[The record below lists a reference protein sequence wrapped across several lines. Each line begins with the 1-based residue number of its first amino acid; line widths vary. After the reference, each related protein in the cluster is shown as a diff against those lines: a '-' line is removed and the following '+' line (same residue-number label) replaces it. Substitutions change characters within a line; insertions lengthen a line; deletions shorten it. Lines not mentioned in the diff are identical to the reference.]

1 MFWNSK
7 VFLNRGEPG
16 EVFVSTDWPTHTNQ
30 YFLWSR
36 SHGTDHFWTTHWSSL
51 NFPHGLCHRQR
62 IFYFVSV
69 LCWNLS
75 AAVSV
80 PAPFPA
86 SRKSGITEHHS
97 HSLCSVRQLHNTPL
111 AQPLLVWPCWSHTS
125 NLEPT
130 PKLHPPAHTL
140 CLCVS
145 KLVYVSVWWHDKLP
159 NHLKEAKPI
168 VMQYFSCIHHH

>member
-1 MFWNSK
+1 MESLVRCLWVWTDLLILISTFSGLA
-7 VFLNRGEPG
+7 VMEPIIF
-16 EVFVSTDWPTHTNQ
+16 EQHT
-30 YFLWSR
+30 
-36 SHGTDHFWTTHWSSL
+36 GVHWIFS
-51 NFPHGLCHRQR
+51 HGLCHRQR

-140 CLCVS
+140 CLCFP
-145 KLVYVSVWWHDKLP
+145 KLVYISVWWHDKLP